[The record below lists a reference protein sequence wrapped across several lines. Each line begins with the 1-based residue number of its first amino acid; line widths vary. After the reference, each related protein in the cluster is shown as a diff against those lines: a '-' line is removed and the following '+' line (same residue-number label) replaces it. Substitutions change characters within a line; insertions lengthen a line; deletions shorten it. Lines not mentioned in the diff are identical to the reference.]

1 MLVCFCCV
9 YVCSGCNH
17 SRGSNLHHSADIG
30 SIRWF
35 SGKEHKKGPMAYLLI
50 HTIEIYCNVP
60 SKC

>member
-1 MLVCFCCV
+1 MCTCV
-9 YVCSGCNH
+9 PVATIAGVAICITAQISEAFVG
-17 SRGSNLHHSADIG
+17 
-30 SIRWF
+30 F